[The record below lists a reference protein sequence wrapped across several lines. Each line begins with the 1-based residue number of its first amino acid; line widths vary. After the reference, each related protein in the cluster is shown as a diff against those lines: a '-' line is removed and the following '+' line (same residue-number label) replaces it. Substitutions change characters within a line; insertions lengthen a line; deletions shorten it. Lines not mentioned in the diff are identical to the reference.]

1 MDYMTK
7 PLSRTAIRKLSKYI
21 RTIFSLNGDE
31 PFPVLEILE
40 KLPSY
45 FKGTNYLIVEDNE
58 LPATVFAWCYQKP
71 EGGFEI
77 EIKQSVYD

>member
-7 PLSRTAIRKLSKYI
+7 PLSRTAIRKLSKCI
-21 RTIFSLNGDE
+21 REIFGLSADE

-45 FKGTNYLIVEDNE
+45 FKVTNYLIVED
-58 LPATVFAWCYQKP
+58 Y
-71 EGGFEI
+71 
-77 EIKQSVYD
+77 